1 MTVFIYLALFALLL
15 GGIGMALLRL
25 DARQIASTLR
35 MSAPVALGIFG
46 LILTITGRGAFGF
59 GLMSLALAMF
69 TRARMRARTTPG
81 SRGNRKSRV
90 RTAALEMELDLDT
103 GEMNGLVLAGRY
115 EGQFLADMK
124 KEDLYVLIRELE
136 PDPESVQVLE
146 AYLDRREPAWR
157 DDLDPDMDEG
167 LRAPPASGSMTEEE
181 AYEVLGL
188 SVGATESEIR
198 EAHRSLMKRVHPDA
212 GGSVFLAARINEA
225 KDILLSRHR

>member
-1 MTVFIYLALFALLL
+1 MTIIIYLALFTLLM

-25 DARQIASTLR
+25 DARQIAATLR
-35 MSAPVALGIFG
+35 MSAPIALGIFG

-69 TRARMRARTTPG
+69 TRAKMRARTTPG
-81 SRGNRKSRV
+81 TQGNRKSRV

-103 GEMNGLVLAGRY
+103 GDMNGLVLAGRY
-115 EGQFLADMK
+115 EGQMLEEMK
-124 KEDLYVLIRELE
+124 KEDLYVLRRELE
-136 PDPESVQVLE
+136 SDPESVQVLE

-157 DDLDPDMDEG
+157 DDLDADMDEG
-167 LRAPPASGSMTEEE
+167 LRTAPASGSMTEEE
-181 AYEVLGL
+181 AYEILGL

>member
-1 MTVFIYLALFALLL
+1 MTIFIYLALFALLM

-25 DARQIASTLR
+25 DARQIAATLR
-35 MSAPVALGIFG
+35 MSAPIALGVFG

-81 SRGNRKSRV
+81 THGNRKSRV

-103 GEMNGLVLAGRY
+103 GDMNGLVLAGRY
-115 EGQFLADMK
+115 EGQMLEGMK
-124 KEDLYVLIRELE
+124 KEDLFILLRELE

-157 DDLDPDMDEG
+157 DDLDADMDEG
-167 LRAPPASGSMTEEE
+167 LRTAPASGSMTEEE
-181 AYEVLGL
+181 AYEILGL

-225 KDILLSRHR
+225 KDILLSRHK